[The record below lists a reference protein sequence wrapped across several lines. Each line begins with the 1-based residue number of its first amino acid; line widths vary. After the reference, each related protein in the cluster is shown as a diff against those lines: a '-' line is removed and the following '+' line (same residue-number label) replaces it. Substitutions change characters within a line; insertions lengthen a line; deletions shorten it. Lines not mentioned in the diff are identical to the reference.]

1 MNFWHPDLPRDMS
14 EEEVDKFVEAYQAAD
29 KLAREPVKPSTW
41 VYLDD
46 SGDGST
52 SQQASSHLVMA
63 TCVFRST
70 EDMEHA
76 SRLVDQCAEKF
87 GIKGEFK
94 FSKTRKKVKDYFFDS
109 MHEAKFSV
117 RAICL
122 DKQLI
127 KSRKYTTNAPMMKG
141 LAIAQLLDHGF
152 GILQNS
158 KVFIDGQDT
167 KAFKIPD
174 AAYFMDAANR
184 KNPGAVAQVKFVD
197 SHSNRLIQL
206 ADMHAGAI
214 NAHFRRDKPRL
225 THYIPTFQHRMR
237 IPDGTLWHF
246 K

>member
-1 MNFWHPDLPRDMS
+1 MS
-14 EEEVDKFVEAYQAAD
+14 EEEVDAFVEAYRAAD
-29 KLAREPVKPSTW
+29 QLAREPIKPSTW

-52 SQQASSHLVMA
+52 SSQSSSHLVMA

-70 EDMEHA
+70 GDMEHA
-76 SRLVDQCAEKF
+76 SHLVDACAEKF

-94 FSKTRKKVKDYFFDS
+94 FAKTRKKVKDHFFDS
-109 MHEAKFSV
+109 MHEARFSV
-117 RAICL
+117 RAICI
-122 DKQLI
+122 DKKLI
-127 KSRKYTTNAPMMKG
+127 NSRKYTTSASMMKG
-141 LAIAQLLDHGF
+141 LAISQLLDHGF

-174 AAYFMDAANR
+174 AAYFINAANQ
-184 KNPGAVAQVKFVD
+184 KHPGAVTQVKFVD
-197 SHSNRLIQL
+197 SRANRLIQL

-237 IPDGTLWHF
+237 IPEGTLWHF
-246 K
+246 R